1 MNAVVELNSNSN
13 REILVGPGPDP
24 VGPTA
29 HPVWKVIDRVEVARI
44 RRDVPDPW
52 QLRVVLLNGES
63 RVFRAETL
71 TAAADEAKEWLA

>member
-1 MNAVVELNSNSN
+1 MCATIRKMNAVDLHSIASSPRV
-13 REILVGPGPDP
+13 
-24 VGPTA
+24 
-29 HPVWKVIDRVEVARI
+29 DRVEVARI

-71 TAAADEAKEWLA
+71 TATADAAKEWLE

>member
-1 MNAVVELNSNSN
+1 MNAFDINSIASSP
-13 REILVGPGPDP
+13 RVDS
-24 VGPTA
+24 
-29 HPVWKVIDRVEVARI
+29 VEVARI

>member
-1 MNAVVELNSNSN
+1 MKTVDLHALCENPRV
-13 REILVGPGPDP
+13 
-24 VGPTA
+24 
-29 HPVWKVIDRVEVARI
+29 DRVEVARI

>member
-1 MNAVVELNSNSN
+1 MNAVDLHSLAIHARV
-13 REILVGPGPDP
+13 D
-24 VGPTA
+24 
-29 HPVWKVIDRVEVARI
+29 HVEVARI

-71 TAAADEAKEWLA
+71 TAAAEAAKEWLA